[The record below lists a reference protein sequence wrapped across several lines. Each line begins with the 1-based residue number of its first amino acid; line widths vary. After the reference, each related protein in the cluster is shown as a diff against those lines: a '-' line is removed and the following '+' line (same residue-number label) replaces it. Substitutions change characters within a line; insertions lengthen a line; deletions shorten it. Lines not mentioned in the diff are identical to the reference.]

1 MKIFHL
7 ADTHLGYSAYRKTTE
22 EGINQR
28 ENDIYQAFTQC
39 IDYALT
45 HKPDLILHA
54 GDLFD
59 SVRPTNRA
67 LTIALQQI
75 MRLSKNQIPFI
86 IISGN
91 HETPRLRET
100 GHIFRIFDHLDH
112 VYPIYQEKYE
122 TIPLQIDG
130 KNIIIHAIP
139 QCPTKNH
146 FEENLKKIT
155 IDSSAD
161 YNLFMAHGAVTG
173 ITEFR
178 MNEFNE
184 LLIPTKALSNDFDYI
199 ALGHYHT
206 YTKLM
211 ENTFY
216 SGSPERF
223 SFAEANEK
231 KGMIES
237 ELTPVL
243 KTTFIEIKTRPM
255 IDTLPINC
263 SELTPEQIMNRINDT
278 ITTLQPE
285 KKILRII
292 LDKIPYPIYRSLDFQ
307 DIRELTKGS
316 LHCELKIN
324 TIKEGQTQMEENNKI
339 ESLSEEFIKYLNQ
352 QQHLA
357 EKENLRK
364 LGLKY
369 IQQIESQDEEK

>member
-1 MKIFHL
+1 MKILHL

-45 HKPDLILHA
+45 NKPDLILHA

-67 LTIALQQI
+67 ITIALQQI
-75 MRLSKNQIPFI
+75 MRLSKPQIPFI

-122 TIPLQIDG
+122 TITLQVNNKTIV
-130 KNIIIHAIP
+130 IHAIP

-146 FEENLKKIT
+146 FEKNLKKIS
-155 IDSSAD
+155 IDASAD

-211 ENTFY
+211 ENAFY

-231 KGMIES
+231 KGMIELK
-237 ELTPVL
+237 LTSNL

-263 SELTPEQIMNRINDT
+263 QQLSPEQIMNRVKDT
-278 ITTLQPE
+278 INAIQPKE
-285 KKILRII
+285 KILRIT
-292 LDKIPYPIYRSLDFQ
+292 LDNLPYPIYRSLDFH

-316 LHCELKIN
+316 LHCELKTN
-324 TIKEGQTQMEENNKI
+324 LIKEGQTQMEENHNM
-339 ESLSEEFIKYLNQ
+339 ESISQEFIKYLEQ
-352 QQHLA
+352 QQLA
-357 EKENLRK
+357 EKETLRK

-369 IQQIESQDEEK
+369 IQQVESQDEEK